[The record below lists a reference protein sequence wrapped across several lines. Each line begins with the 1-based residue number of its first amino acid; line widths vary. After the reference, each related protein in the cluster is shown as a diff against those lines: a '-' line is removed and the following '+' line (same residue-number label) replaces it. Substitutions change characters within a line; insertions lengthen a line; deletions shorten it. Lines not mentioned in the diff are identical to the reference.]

1 MNLQMMIAL
10 GVFLICYFF
19 IATEKINKIVI
30 ALTGAVFFMILGF
43 VPQTKAFA
51 HYIDWNVIFLL
62 IGMMI
67 MVGII
72 KITGLFEFIAIY
84 LAKKAKGNPKMI
96 LLILFFIT
104 GIFSA
109 LLDNVTT
116 VVILTPISIL
126 IAVEMGI
133 SPIPFVIAQAI
144 ASNIGGTATLIGD
157 PPNLMIGS
165 AAGISFLAF
174 IKNLAIFVSFNMIVS
189 AGIIYLFFRKK
200 LVISNERRARIMEF
214 QEKALIT
221 DKKLLIYAICV
232 FVIFLLL
239 LFFQEALHLHAATI
253 ALSAA
258 VLLMLRTKKLNID
271 HFLNNEI
278 EWGTI
283 IFFIGL
289 FIMVG
294 ALEETGIIKLFSKGI
309 LSLTDGNMKH
319 TAISIVWTS
328 GIASAFI
335 DNIPFVATM
344 IPMIKDIALTIEPQ
358 QVFPLW
364 WALSLG
370 ACFGGNGTLIGAS
383 ANLISASICKKS
395 NYPISFMTF
404 TKYGAII
411 TFINLILA
419 TVFIIIKYF

>member
-174 IKNLAIFVSFNMIVS
+174 IKNLTIFVFFNMIVS

>member
-1 MNLQMMIAL
+1 MTTQMIIAL
-10 GVFLICYFF
+10 GIFLTCYFF

-30 ALTGAVFFMILGF
+30 ALTGAVLFMFIGF
-43 VPQTKAFA
+43 VPQYKAFA

-62 IGMMI
+62 VGMMI

-72 KITGLFEFIAIY
+72 KITGLFEYIAIF
-84 LAKKAKGNPKMI
+84 LAKKAKGNPKKI
-96 LLILFFIT
+96 LLMLFFIT

-116 VVILTPISIL
+116 VVIITPISIL
-126 IAVEMGI
+126 IAVELGI
-133 SPIPFVIAQAI
+133 SPLPFVITQAI

-165 AAGISFLAF
+165 AAGLSFLDF
-174 IKNLAIFVSFNMIVS
+174 IKNLAIFITFNMLVC
-189 AGIIYLFFRKK
+189 AGVVYLFFRKK
-200 LVISNERRARIMEF
+200 LVVSNERRARIMEF

-221 DKKLLIYAICV
+221 DKSLLIYSISV
-232 FVIFLLL
+232 FIIFLILL
-239 LFFQEALHLHAATI
+239 ILQEPLQLHAATI

-258 VLLMLRTKKLNID
+258 VLLMLRAKKVNID
-271 HFLNNEI
+271 HFINNEI
-278 EWGTI
+278 EWSTI
-283 IFFIGL
+283 LFFIGL

-294 ALEETGIIKLFSKGI
+294 ALEEIQLINLFSDKIMALTKGN
-309 LSLTDGNMKH
+309 LQLTAVSL
-319 TAISIVWTS
+319 IWTS

-344 IPMIKDIALTIEPQ
+344 IPMIKDISASVGVQETM
-358 QVFPLW
+358 PLW

-383 ANLISASICKKS
+383 ANVISAGICKKS
-395 NYPISFMTF
+395 NYPVSFLTF
-404 TKYGAII
+404 TKYGAVVTI
-411 TFINLILA
+411 INLIFA
-419 TVFIIIKYF
+419 TGFILLKYF